1 MAHSGFNIGKT
12 ILRFRAPIGLLLS
25 TVTAIMVFASMHV
38 QVGTRFVD
46 LFPSYHPYIQLNEK
60 YQRSFGG
67 AETLAIMVRVKNGD
81 IFNATTL
88 KKIQGL
94 NQAMDSLPGVNHE
107 EVLSLGSFRVNYVE
121 AESGAL
127 ISKPYMF
134 PDVPSAPEAIA
145 ALVTASFNDA
155 EINYRE
161 FFQDVQ
167 KIIDKYQD
175 ANDQIFV
182 AGEPMVRGWGYHYL
196 WNLILIILFS
206 LTIIVIVHYYGIRGI
221 ARWWAPLM
229 TGTCSA
235 CWGMGFTG
243 LIGYQLDP
251 IMLVIPFILTARDV
265 SHGIQWQRRFY
276 SEIERSGGN

>member
-1 MAHSGFNIGKT
+1 MAHSDSGFNIGKL

-25 TVTAIMVFASMHV
+25 TVTVIMVFASLHV

-67 AETLAIMVRVKNGD
+67 AETLAIMVRVKDGD
-81 IFNATTL
+81 IFNPTTL

-134 PDVPSAPEAIA
+134 PDVPSTPEAIATLKGKVKVHQDALRQLISSDFKA

-155 EINYRE
+155 EINYRA

-167 KIIDKYQD
+167 NIIDKYQD
-175 ANDQIFV
+175 DNNRIFV

-196 WNLILIILFS
+196 WNLILIILIS

-221 ARWWAPLM
+221 ARW
-229 TGTCSA
+229 
-235 CWGMGFTG
+235 
-243 LIGYQLDP
+243 
-251 IMLVIPFILTARDV
+251 
-265 SHGIQWQRRFY
+265 
-276 SEIERSGGN
+276 